1 MIPNCMNPMKSRL
14 NTLYDRL
21 ILKSRCPGAD
31 RTLLFCLWFPVSCL
45 YLQNAD
51 ASTDSWAHALPFAG
65 PALYSDLAYRQ
76 SVTRDFEQDRLVA
89 RTMELAL
96 GLSSEIYSTDFYLDY
111 MFKFP
116 VANAGTRDTGVKTAI
131 KYDHLAGIRYQPKSL
146 FYNLFLVDASLDY
159 IFYGLTKVTSNSVL
173 GGFTAQ
179 GIFIRTPKSQ
189 VKVRLR
195 STGYLAQL
203 KLIFPVSGSLSWTLG
218 TYRSIETVKL
228 KSLTI
233 NGEDQKYL
241 GDRTIDGRVENS
253 NALSIGL
260 SYRLGAHAQN
270 HAHLSVKTMPPSP
283 TSEESE
289 SP

>member
-1 MIPNCMNPMKSRL
+1 MIPNGMNHMKSRL
-14 NTLYDRL
+14 N
-21 ILKSRCPGAD
+21 ILNNRMILNSRGPGAG
-31 RTLLFCLWFPVSCL
+31 RILLFCIWIPVSCNDM
-45 YLQNAD
+45 QKAE
-51 ASTDSWAHALPFAG
+51 ASTNSLTQFLPFAG
-65 PALYSDLAYRQ
+65 PVLYSDLAYRQ

-89 RTMELAL
+89 RTMELSL
-96 GLSSEIYSTDFYLDY
+96 GLSSEINSTDFYLDY

-131 KYDHLAGIRYQPKSL
+131 KYDHLAGVRYQPKRL
-146 FYNLFLVDASLDY
+146 FYDLFLVNASLDY

-203 KLIFPVSGSLSWTLG
+203 KLIFPVSGSLSWTIG
-218 TYRSIETVKL
+218 TYRSIETIKL

-241 GDRTIDGRVENS
+241 GERTIDGRIENS
-253 NALSIGL
+253 NAMSIGI
-260 SYRLGAHAQN
+260 SYKLGSHDQIYAHPP
-270 HAHLSVKTMPPSP
+270 VKTLSPSP
-283 TSEESE
+283 KSEESE

>member
-1 MIPNCMNPMKSRL
+1 MNPMKSRL
-14 NTLYDRL
+14 KTLFGRL
-21 ILKSRCPGAD
+21 ILNSRYPGAD
-31 RTLLFCLWFPVSCL
+31 RTLLFCIWLPVSCI
-45 YLQNAD
+45 YLQKAEASAD
-51 ASTDSWAHALPFAG
+51 SLAQFLPFSG

-96 GLSSEIYSTDFYLDY
+96 GLSSEINSTNFYLDY

-116 VANAGTRDTGVKTAI
+116 VANAGTRDTGVKNAI

-146 FYNLFLVDASLDY
+146 FYDLFLVNASLDY

-203 KLIFPVSGSLSWTLG
+203 KLIFPVSGSLFWTFG

-241 GDRTIDGRVENS
+241 GERTIDGRVENS
-253 NALSIGL
+253 NALSIGF
-260 SYRLGAHAQN
+260 SYKLGAHAQN
-270 HAHLSVKTMPPSP
+270 HAHLPVKTMPPSP